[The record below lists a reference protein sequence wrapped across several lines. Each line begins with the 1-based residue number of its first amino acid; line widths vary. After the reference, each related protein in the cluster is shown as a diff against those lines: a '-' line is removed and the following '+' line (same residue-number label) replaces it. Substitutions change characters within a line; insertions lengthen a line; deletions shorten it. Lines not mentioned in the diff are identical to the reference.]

1 MANASEKK
9 SHDSAWLQARKAR
22 LAEWRKPRTCL
33 KCGKT
38 FNSEHPFN
46 RICKRCTRKPRNAE
60 CKMVGLD
67 THRQALLRRR
77 PALGDVFPPSSLAPH
92 RLARYN
98 LLPL

>member
-1 MANASEKK
+1 MANASERK
-9 SHDSAWLQARKAR
+9 SHESAWLQARKAR

-67 THRQALLRRR
+67 THMPREVKLDPHTKATLRGMNR
-77 PALGDVFPPSSLAPH
+77 AAS
-92 RLARYN
+92 
-98 LLPL
+98 